1 MKRIDTLV
9 DAHTANAIRQVAKC
23 ALNVYATTFERIP
36 NLNIYLKKDIF
47 TSSAYRNGS

>member
-23 ALNVYATTFERIP
+23 ALNVYATTLRAHFRSFKYM
-36 NLNIYLKKDIF
+36 LAKKIYYFLILP
-47 TSSAYRNGS
+47 

>member
-23 ALNVYATTFERIP
+23 ALNVYATTLRAHFRSFK
-36 NLNIYLKKDIF
+36 YLLVKKI
-47 TSSAYRNGS
+47 